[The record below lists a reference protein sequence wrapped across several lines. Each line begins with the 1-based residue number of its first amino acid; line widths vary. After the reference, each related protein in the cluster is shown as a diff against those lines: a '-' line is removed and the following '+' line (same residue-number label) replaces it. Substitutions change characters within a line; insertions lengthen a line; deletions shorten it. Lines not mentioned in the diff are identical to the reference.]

1 MATLQDYAPWFGRPA
16 TEVQRDLE
24 SFAALLLKWNAVQ
37 NLVSRETEKSVWDR
51 HIIDSLQVLS
61 LLEADNLGSLTVLDI
76 GSGGGLP
83 AIPLAIALKGTGA
96 QFTLVEPIQK
106 KVSFLRT
113 AIRDLELPATVFNGR
128 IEQLDSR
135 ETSPRLI
142 TSRALAELHVL
153 FTHFHRFFGPETVA
167 ILHKGRDHAV
177 ELAES
182 RLAWDFDVVLTNSA
196 TDDRGVLLRITNLR
210 PKTGV

>member
-1 MATLQDYAPWFGRPA
+1 MPSVDSYGQWFGRPVG
-16 TEVQRDLE
+16 EVQRDLE

-37 NLVSRETEKSVWDR
+37 NLVSRETEKSVWER
-51 HIIDSLQVLS
+51 HIVDSLQ
-61 LLEADNLGSLTVLDI
+61 LLPLIERTGQGLRIMDI

-96 QFTLVEPIQK
+96 EFTLVEPITK

-113 AIRDLELPATVFNGR
+113 AIRELGLPAKVFAGR
-128 IEQLDSR
+128 VEQLDSR
-135 ETSPRLI
+135 ETQVDLF
-142 TSRALAELHVL
+142 TSRALAEVRIL
-153 FTHFHRFFGPETVA
+153 FELIHPFFGRETVA
-167 ILHKGRDHAV
+167 ILHKGKDYAV

-182 RLAWDFDVVLTNSA
+182 RLAWNFDVVLTNSV

-210 PKTGV
+210 PKSGV